1 MTRRPKRTSWLR
13 RVVALALLTL
23 LAGCAAST
31 LPSVHSEA
39 ERLALARRMAEKR
52 NYTDATTLLKTYID
66 HNAGSAEVDHAVYL
80 LGECYLGSKDYALA
94 AVEFERLQRE
104 FPESDSA
111 GSAEFQLGAAYY
123 GQARPADFD
132 QDFTRKSIDQWQ
144 RFLIDR
150 PDHWRV
156 PDAKHRVQVARM
168 RLAGKL
174 VATGHLY
181 VKLRNL
187 GPARAYYHEV
197 EESYSD
203 LPQLADAWVGL
214 ARCDVL
220 EKHPADAIERLKQ
233 VESRFAGRPIAAVA
247 TRERARLTR

>member
-1 MTRRPKRTSWLR
+1 MRGWRIALH
-13 RVVALALLTL
+13 LALPAL

-39 ERLALARRMAEKR
+39 ERLSLARRLAQNH

-80 LGECYLGSKDYALA
+80 LGECYLGSKDYALG
-94 AVEFERLQRE
+94 AVEFERLLRE

-132 QDFTRKSIDQWQ
+132 QEYTRKALDQWQ
-144 RFLIDR
+144 RFLTDR

-156 PDAKHRVQVARM
+156 PDAKHRVQLARM
-168 RLAGKL
+168 KLAGKL
-174 VATGHLY
+174 IDTGNLY
-181 VKLRNL
+181 VKLRDL

-197 EESYSD
+197 EEEYSD

-247 TRERARLTR
+247 LRERERLTR